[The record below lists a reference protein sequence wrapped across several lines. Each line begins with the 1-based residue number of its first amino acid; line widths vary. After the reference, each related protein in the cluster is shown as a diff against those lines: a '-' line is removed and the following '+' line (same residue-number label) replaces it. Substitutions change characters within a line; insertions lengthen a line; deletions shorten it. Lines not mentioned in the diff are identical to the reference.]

1 MASRRINIWQ
11 SVDWVTI
18 LIYFIMILCGW
29 VSIYAASYD
38 FDNASIF
45 DFAER
50 SGKQL
55 MWIGISVT
63 VCLFIMIIESSFYEK
78 FAYFIYVAVMLLLIV
93 TIFVA
98 PDVKGSR
105 SWIVMGPISL
115 QPAEFAKFATSL
127 AVAKLM
133 SSYQFDFF
141 KPSNYLQVGALIGLP
156 FLLIL
161 AQKETGS
168 ALVFSAL
175 LIMLFR
181 EGMSPLIMISGICS
195 IIVFVLT
202 LKFSDAQIGTGP
214 MTETVIFSFI
224 VLLQAALLLWYKKDL
239 EPARHILLGLIILL
253 GIPYIISLFG
263 VEVNFMWFALS
274 ALILSIG
281 YVIIL
286 SLRHHA
292 REYPFIFTL
301 AIGLTFFMYSVE
313 YVFNNVLEP
322 HQQIRIQVS
331 LGLADDPRGAGYNV
345 NQSKIAIGSG
355 GFFGKGFL
363 NGTQTKLKYVPEQD
377 TDFIF
382 CTVGEEEGFLGGVGV
397 IVLFVALILRIFYKA
412 EQQKQTFV
420 RVYGYC
426 VGSVFLFHLA
436 INVGMVLGLVPVI
449 GIPLPFFSYGGSS
462 LLAFSILLFVF
473 IRLELLRLEKF

>member
-11 SVDWVTI
+11 SVDWITI
-18 LIYFIMILCGW
+18 LIYIVMILCGW
-29 VSIYAASYD
+29 ISIYAASYD
-38 FDNASIF
+38 YDNASIF

-55 MWIGISVT
+55 MWIGISLIT
-63 VCLFIMIIESSFYEK
+63 GLFIMIIDSSFYEK
-78 FAYFIYVAVMLLLIV
+78 FAYFIYGGILLLLVV

-105 SWIVMGPISL
+105 SWIVMGPVSL

-127 AVAKLM
+127 AIAKLM
-133 SSYQFDFF
+133 SSYQFNFF
-141 KPSNYLQVGALIGLP
+141 KPSNYLQVAAIIGLP
-156 FLLIL
+156 FVLIL

-175 LIMLFR
+175 MIMLFR

-195 IIVFVLT
+195 IIVFVFT
-202 LKFSDAQIGTGP
+202 LKLSDQQMGTGP
-214 MTETVIFSFI
+214 MAETIIFSLI
-224 VLLQAALLLWYKKDL
+224 VLLQAALLFWYKRDGQA
-239 EPARHILLGLIILL
+239 ARNILIGLIVLL
-253 GIPYIISLFG
+253 GIPYIISMFG
-263 VEVNFMWFALS
+263 VPVNFMWFSLAALV
-274 ALILSIG
+274 ASIV

-286 SLRHHA
+286 SLRN
-292 REYPFIFTL
+292 RTKEYPFIFTL

-313 YVFNNVLEP
+313 YVFNNILEP

-355 GFFGKGFL
+355 GITGKGFL

-382 CTVGEEEGFLGGVGV
+382 CTVGEEEGFVGGVGV

-420 RVYGYC
+420 RIYGYC
-426 VGSVFLFHLA
+426 VGSIFFFHLA

-462 LLAFSILLFVF
+462 LLAFSILLFIF
-473 IRLELLRLEKF
+473 LRLELVRLEKF

>member
-11 SVDWVTI
+11 SVDWITI
-18 LIYFIMILCGW
+18 LLYLLMIFCGW

-55 MWIGISVT
+55 MWIGISVMAG
-63 VCLFIMIIESSFYEK
+63 LFIMIIDSSFYEK
-78 FAYFIYVAVMLLLIV
+78 FAYFIYGGIILLLIV
-93 TIFVA
+93 TIFIA

-133 SSYQFDFF
+133 SSYQFNFY
-141 KPSNYLQVGALIGLP
+141 KPRNYLQVIALIGLP
-156 FLLIL
+156 FVLIL

-175 LIMLFR
+175 MIMLFR
-181 EGMSPLIMISGICS
+181 EGMSPLILISGICS
-195 IIVFVLT
+195 IIVFVFT
-202 LKFSDAQIGTGP
+202 LKFNEVIIGVTP
-214 MTETVIFSFI
+214 LAETLVFSLI
-224 VLLQAALLLWYKKDL
+224 VLLEAILLFWYKKDEL
-239 EPARHILLGLIILL
+239 SAKYVLGGLIILL
-253 GIPYIISLFG
+253 AIPYLISTFFTP
-263 VEVNFMWFALS
+263 VNFMWFALA
-274 ALILSIG
+274 ALILSTLYIG
-281 YVIIL
+281 FI
-286 SLRHHA
+286 SLKIRS
-292 REYPFIFTL
+292 REYPFIL
-301 AIGLTFFMYSVE
+301 ILGIGLTFFMYSVE
-313 YVFNNVLEP
+313 YVFDNILEP

-355 GFFGKGFL
+355 GLLGKGFL

-382 CTVGEEEGFLGGVGV
+382 CTVGEEQGFAGGVGV
-397 IVLFVALILRIFYKA
+397 IILFVALILRIFYKA
-412 EQQKQTFV
+412 EQQKQSFV
-420 RVYGYC
+420 RIYGYC
-426 VGSVFLFHLA
+426 VGSIFFFHLV

-462 LLAFSILLFVF
+462 LLAFSILLFIF
-473 IRLELLRLEKF
+473 LRLELVRLEKF